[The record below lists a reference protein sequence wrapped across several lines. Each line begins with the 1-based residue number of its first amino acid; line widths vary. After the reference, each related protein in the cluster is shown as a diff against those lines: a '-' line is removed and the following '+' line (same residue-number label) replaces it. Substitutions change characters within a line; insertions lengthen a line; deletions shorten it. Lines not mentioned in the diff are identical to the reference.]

1 MKIETQLEL
10 ECTVS
15 DAWSRL
21 DDPQVFQKVSRPFL
35 FFTPLKPSVF
45 PPRYLSGESYQVR
58 ARAFGLLSLGSQEIN
73 PVMTEDGDVKT
84 FVDRGRGLSGPL
96 GVMKHFHHTMTL
108 RPSGRGPTLLVDELE
123 WDAGVLSPLF
133 YVGFRFF
140 WWWRHRMM
148 TKLVPTWQ
156 NPQTA
161 LWEKRYSATAMW
173 SGQVNKTL
181 EHVVSD
187 LGATGSAL
195 DVGAG
200 EGADALWLAEQGF
213 DTTAVDASPA
223 ALRRAEK
230 ERVAR
235 VTKDHKP
242 RIIRFVASNVVT
254 DPFPHRNGG
263 YSLVTSQFLHLPK
276 PDRTVLWN
284 KLVEATAPGGTLI
297 IIAHSVKD
305 LDSGVRRPPRE
316 LLCDDQELLAAIPTD
331 WSSKKVSEVSRT
343 QTLHNGDEVHVSDIV
358 LVAQR

>member
-1 MKIETQLEL
+1 
-10 ECTVS
+10 
-15 DAWSRL
+15 
-21 DDPQVFQKVSRPFL
+21 
-35 FFTPLKPSVF
+35 
-45 PPRYLSGESYQVR
+45 
-58 ARAFGLLSLGSQEIN
+58 
-73 PVMTEDGDVKT
+73 
-84 FVDRGRGLSGPL
+84 
-96 GVMKHFHHTMTL
+96 
-108 RPSGRGPTLLVDELE
+108 
-123 WDAGVLSPLF
+123 
-133 YVGFRFF
+133 
-140 WWWRHRMM
+140 MM

-254 DPFPHRNGG
+254 DPLPHRNGG
-263 YSLVTSQFLHLPK
+263 YSLVTSQFLHLPE
-276 PDRTVLWN
+276 PDRTLVWN